1 MQKIS
6 TMQTNGRNIFG
17 GPLTIGLDPGD
28 RSSASCVRFEQQ
40 NERRVSAI
48 FFRIDPQV
56 RPSFSE
62 GGGFV
67 VEGLG

>member
-1 MQKIS
+1 LKAVLAPVVLPS
-6 TMQTNGRNIFG
+6 KVSVFSCLFPHYKTA
-17 GPLTIGLDPGD
+17 
-28 RSSASCVRFEQQ
+28 ASCVRFEQQ